1 MYRTGAAVR
10 TAFLL
15 VSAAALALTLL
26 VAGCSSSEG
35 PRPPAGTSA
44 SPAAAVSPLL
54 TQTNETITFWERRIE
69 ADPADFTA
77 YNRLGDLYLRRARQT
92 GDVTDYARAQTALE
106 ASLRL
111 VPRGNPDAQLQ
122 LAFVRV
128 SLHDFRG
135 GLDLATEA
143 LNALPGDPYGLG
155 IVGDAQL
162 ALGQYDE
169 AEATYL
175 AMAKAAPGLGSFS
188 RLASL
193 YELRGDLKQAELT
206 WRNAIDVDGG
216 TRPENSAWA
225 RVELGNFYLT
235 HGRTDDAAAA
245 YARALEAYPGYVH
258 ALAGEAAVA
267 ATRSDYDRAITLYR
281 DVTARYPLP
290 DYVIA
295 LGDVYAAAGRPADAS
310 RQYALVDA
318 IDQLYRSSGV
328 NTDLQVAVFLADH
341 DRNLE
346 ESLRTARAA
355 AVDRPSVQSA
365 DALAWALYKSGHVE
379 EARTQAEQAL
389 RLGTPQPLYL
399 YHAGMIAAAQG
410 DAPAARDYLGRALA
424 INPRFHVLHADEAK
438 RTLQQLGGKL

>member
-1 MYRTGAAVR
+1 MYRTSVVAR
-10 TAFLL
+10 TSFLL
-15 VSAAALALTLL
+15 LSAATLALTLL
-26 VAGCSSSEG
+26 AAGCSSSGE
-35 PRPPAGTSA
+35 PRPPAGT
-44 SPAAAVSPLL
+44 AAVEASGVLA
-54 TQTNETITFWERRIE
+54 TTKETIAFWEQRVQ
-69 ADPADFTA
+69 ADAYDATA
-77 YNRLGDLYLRRARQT
+77 YNKLADLYLRRARQT
-92 GDVTDYARAQTALE
+92 GDITDYARAQTALE
-106 ASLRL
+106 SSLRAL
-111 VPRGNPDAQLQ
+111 PTGNVEAQLQ

-135 GLDLATEA
+135 GLDLASEA
-143 LNALPGDPYGLG
+143 LKSLPDDPYGLG

-193 YELRGDLKQAELT
+193 YEIRGDLKQAELT
-206 WRNAIDVDGG
+206 WRNAVSIDGG

-235 HGRTDDAAAA
+235 HGRLDDAASA
-245 YARALEAYPGYVH
+245 YDRALEAYPGYVH
-258 ALAGEAAVA
+258 ALAGQAAVA
-267 ATRSDYDRAITLYR
+267 AARDDYDRAIDLYR
-281 DVTARYPLP
+281 GVTARYPLP

-295 LGDVYAAAGRPADAS
+295 LGDVYVAAGRPADAAK
-310 RQYALVDA
+310 QYALVDA
-318 IDQLYRSSGV
+318 IDQLYRASGV
-328 NTDLQVAVFLADH
+328 NTDLQTAVFLADH

-355 AVDRPSVQSA
+355 AQDRPSIQSA
-365 DALAWALYKSGHVE
+365 DALAWALYKAGRLD
-379 EARTQAEQAL
+379 EARSHAEEAL
-389 RLGTPQPLYL
+389 RLGTQQPLYL

>member
-1 MYRTGAAVR
+1 MYWTRAAAR
-10 TAFLL
+10 IAFLL

-26 VAGCSSSEG
+26 TAGCSPSGG
-35 PRPPAGTSA
+35 PRPPADPATQTSD
-44 SPAAAVSPLL
+44 VL
-54 TQTNETITFWERRIE
+54 TTTNETVAFWERRIE
-69 ADPADFTA
+69 ADPHDFTA
-77 YNRLGDLYLRRARQT
+77 YNKLADLYLRRARQT
-92 GDVTDYARAQTALE
+92 GDVTDYARAQTALDV
-106 ASLRL
+106 SLRIL
-111 VPRGNPDAQLQ
+111 PTGNADAQLQ

-135 GLDLATEA
+135 GLDLANEA
-143 LNALPGDPYGLG
+143 LKSLPGDPYGLG

-206 WRNAIDVDGG
+206 WRNAVGVDGG

-235 HGRTDDAAAA
+235 HGRPDDAASA
-245 YARALEAYPGYVH
+245 YDRALEAYPAYVH
-258 ALAGEAAVA
+258 ALAGQAAVA
-267 ATRSDYDRAITLYR
+267 AARAQYDRAIGLYR
-281 DVTARYPLP
+281 GVTARYPLP

-295 LGDVYAAAGRPADAS
+295 LGDAYAAAGRPADAA

-328 NTDLQVAVFLADH
+328 NTDLQTAVFLADH

-355 AVDRPSVQSA
+355 AEDRPSIQSA
-365 DALAWALYKSGHVE
+365 DALAWALYKSGHFE
-379 EARTQAEQAL
+379 EARAHAEEAL
-389 RLGTPQPLYL
+389 RLGTQQPLYL
-399 YHAGMIAAAQG
+399 YHAGMIAAAAG
-410 DAPAARDYLGRALA
+410 DALAARDYLGRALA
-424 INPRFHVLHADEAK
+424 INPRFHVLHATEAE